1 MDEIISYKMCA
12 VKVRNAKLRNY
23 LNGVSPESEWK
34 NNFRMSRGNFMELC
48 DELRPII
55 ERETT
60 RMKQPLSVETQVGIT
75 LYYFSDE
82 GRYIKV
88 ANTFGVARSSVS
100 KTVGSVCVAITDFIG
115 PQLKDLNLNWS
126 KTFMISM
133 VSYSVLGH
141 RWYPYTN

>member
-1 MDEIISYKMCA
+1 
-12 VKVRNAKLRNY
+12 
-23 LNGVSPESEWK
+23 
-34 NNFRMSRGNFMELC
+34 MELC

-82 GRYIKV
+82 GRYRKV

-100 KTVGSVCVAITDFIG
+100 KTVGSVCVAITDFLG
-115 PQLKDLNLNWS
+115 PQYIFVPPSEKDLNELVKN
-126 KTFMISM
+126 FYDFRGIPQCI
-133 VSYSVLGH
+133 G
-141 RWYPYTN
+141 P

>member
-1 MDEIISYKMCA
+1 MCA

-23 LNGVSPESEWK
+23 LNRVSPESEWK

-48 DELRPII
+48 NELRPII

-82 GRYIKV
+82 GRYRKV
-88 ANTFGVARSSVS
+88 ANTFGVPRSSVS
-100 KTVGSVCVAITDFIG
+100 KTVGSVCVAITDFLG
-115 PQLKDLNLNWS
+115 PQYIFVPPSEKDLNELVKN
-126 KTFMISM
+126 FYDFHGIPQCI
-133 VSYSVLGH
+133 G
-141 RWYPYTN
+141 P